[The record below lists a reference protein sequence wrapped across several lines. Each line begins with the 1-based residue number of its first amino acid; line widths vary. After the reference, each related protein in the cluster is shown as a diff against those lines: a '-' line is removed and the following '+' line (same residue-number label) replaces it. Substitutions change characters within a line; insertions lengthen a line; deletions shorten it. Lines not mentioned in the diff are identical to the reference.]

1 MVPHEGGRRW
11 PGAAVAP
18 GVEQDG
24 AQPAAKASLRVVVE
38 LGQLAEQDDEDI
50 LDQVLSVGILQAEPA
65 HPVKQKRSVELD
77 EALPGNDIVGLPQLG
92 KQTGGRVFHDDCTFR
107 RNLTSPYH
115 PQQAGEQGGE
125 FPGEALAELSGEK
138 LQLEAA
144 AP

>member
-1 MVPHEGGRRW
+1 MNHFATPDFWHCYRRLPVEVRELADKNFALLRLDPHY
-11 PGAAVAP
+11 P
-18 GVEQDG
+18 
-24 AQPAAKASLRVVVE
+24 SL
-38 LGQLAEQDDEDI
+38 QL
-50 LDQVLSVGILQAEPA
+50 
-65 HPVKQKRSVELD
+65 
-77 EALPGNDIVGLPQLG
+77 N
-92 KQTGGRVFHDDCTFR
+92 CTFR